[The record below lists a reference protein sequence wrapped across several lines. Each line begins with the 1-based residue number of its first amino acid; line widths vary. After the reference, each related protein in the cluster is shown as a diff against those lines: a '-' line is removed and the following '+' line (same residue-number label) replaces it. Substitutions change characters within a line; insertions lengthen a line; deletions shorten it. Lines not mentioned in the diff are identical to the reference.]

1 MIGYQCL
8 CGQEVPKKE
17 LKAEFKTGREYQLRM
32 ERPECAREVL
42 EYIKKNH
49 PGIKNEVP
57 GREKEKKGKEK
68 DGKGNSGSH

>member
-1 MIGYQCL
+1 MGYQCL
-8 CGQEVPKKE
+8 CGQE
-17 LKAEFKTGREYQLRM
+17 
-32 ERPECAREVL
+32 
-42 EYIKKNH
+42 YIKKKH